1 MTDAQIVPTKDR
13 FQTALDMIE
22 RLKPQMKAA
31 LPRHV
36 TPDRMARLVTTTLRR
51 NDTLLQCSSI
61 SLAGAIIS
69 ACQLGLEPD
78 GVLGEYYL
86 TPRRI
91 KGEWQV
97 VGITGYRGLAKLAR
111 QSGEVDW
118 LVPHAVYPGDEF
130 HYEYGAAPVLVHR
143 PGPTPRDPRSL
154 THVYAVAKL
163 RTGGTLFWVLTRAEV
178 DAVRASYAAARDEG
192 PWVTH
197 YEAMAQKTVM
207 RRLCKFLTLSPQL
220 GRAVALEEA
229 AEAGVPQGLEAL
241 VDPVGLGT
249 PAGPSPLDALTDA
262 LEQANGR
269 TTPTPPPGGPP
280 PSPSAPS
287 AAVPPTSPTP
297 PVPPGPPA
305 PEPPP
310 ASPRRPRGR
319 RPRFPRVVERP
330 VRPTVAPPLDA
341 PAPEGGAMTLSGI
354 FDRIEAATTG
364 DALDAAAAELQQLA
378 AVQGWPP
385 QAVQLLRE
393 AITLRRRRLDQWAQ
407 DHRAA
412 ELLDVRRRLEESGPV
427 PTPPTPKPPMEE
439 ILTHQI
445 EAVQSVAE
453 LDQVVW
459 AAGALTSISPEAKQA
474 LRAQIV
480 AKRQTLLAGA

>member
-130 HYEYGAAPVLVHR
+130 HYEYGAAPVLVHK

-249 PAGPSPLDALTDA
+249 PAVPSPLDALTDA

-269 TTPTPPPGGPP
+269 TTPPP
-280 PSPSAPS
+280 PSAG
-287 AAVPPTSPTP
+287 PPTSPPAPSAVAPRGEVDRP
-297 PVPPGPPA
+297 PSGTVDFPPNPLSAPMPSSPEPPA

-310 ASPRRPRGR
+310 APPRRPRGR
-319 RPRFPRVVERP
+319 RPRFPRVVERS
-330 VRPTVAPPLDA
+330 VRPTVAAPLDA
-341 PAPEGGAMTLSGI
+341 PAPEGGALTLSGI
-354 FDRIEAATTG
+354 FDQIEAAATG
-364 DALDAAAAELQQLA
+364 DELDAAAAHLQQLA
-378 AVQGWPP
+378 AVHGWPP

-393 AITLRRRRLDQWAQ
+393 AITLRRRRL
-407 DHRAA
+407 
-412 ELLDVRRRLEESGPV
+412 EPV
-427 PTPPTPKPPMEE
+427 PTPPTPKRPMAE
-439 ILTHQI
+439 ILAGQI

-459 AAGALTSISPEAKQA
+459 AAGALTTISPEAKQA

-480 AKRQTLLAGA
+480 AKRQALLAEA